1 MKEGLKKEGGKDP
14 GPAVLQNP
22 LLVSC
27 WPELGHRTTPG
38 CKEGWE
44 AVCPAKNQEIF
55 YVEERRTDS
64 RRLRESCKHLPS
76 CLRSMSAHR
85 PNLASSSQPRLLSQ
99 QKASLQGW
107 KLHTVNVGSGR
118 GKINLNQTQE
128 RCWRAVNFIVY
139 EKIIRTLKA
148 I

>member
-44 AVCPAKNQEIF
+44 AVCPAKNQEIDQLQILDPCDCLLTLIMVIFAMRKKVLIYIVKF
-55 YVEERRTDS
+55 YS
-64 RRLRESCKHLPS
+64 
-76 CLRSMSAHR
+76 
-85 PNLASSSQPRLLSQ
+85 
-99 QKASLQGW
+99 
-107 KLHTVNVGSGR
+107 
-118 GKINLNQTQE
+118 
-128 RCWRAVNFIVY
+128 F
-139 EKIIRTLKA
+139 
-148 I
+148 